1 MPIGYGDGYCRS
13 FSGKAEVLIKGKRAP
28 VIGRVCMDLTMV
40 DVTDIPD
47 VRTGDDVV
55 LMGTD
60 NNEEITAEELASY
73 AGTIPYEIYCTLNQ
87 RIPREYVGGR
97 QKLKVGNDR

>member
-1 MPIGYGDGYCRS
+1 M
-13 FSGKAEVLIKGKRAP
+13 
-28 VIGRVCMDLTMV
+28 
-40 DVTDIPD
+40 
-47 VRTGDDVV
+47 V
-55 LMGTD
+55 LMGKD

-97 QKLKVGNDR
+97 PKLKVGNDI